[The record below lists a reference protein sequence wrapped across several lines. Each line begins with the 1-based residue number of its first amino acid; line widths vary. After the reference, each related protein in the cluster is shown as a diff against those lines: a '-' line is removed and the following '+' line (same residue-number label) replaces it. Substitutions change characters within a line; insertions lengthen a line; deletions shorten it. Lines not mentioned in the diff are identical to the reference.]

1 MTKAAQIISLQKAKQ
16 FSAGT
21 ALRRAEQLAGNLRPI
36 SSQVDERLFMS
47 MEDKPQPVRAPDPII
62 TERLVKKDIAASG
75 GGGLPEAI
83 GFIKRGR
90 PFAQATEAIP
100 INQTYLIAQPAA
112 AEEPTAEPTAE
123 VSKQAA
129 IFKSIKT
136 KIDKDIELSADELV
150 KARGLT
156 GKEKLGKTRNNKIEK
171 KYPQIPFV

>member
-1 MTKAAQIISLQKAKQ
+1 
-16 FSAGT
+16 
-21 ALRRAEQLAGNLRPI
+21 
-36 SSQVDERLFMS
+36 
-47 MEDKPQPVRAPDPII
+47 
-62 TERLVKKDIAASG
+62 
-75 GGGLPEAI
+75 
-83 GFIKRGR
+83 
-90 PFAQATEAIP
+90 
-100 INQTYLIAQPAA
+100 
-112 AEEPTAEPTAE
+112 